1 MAEKGQE
8 RLSDLVLA
16 ALTLALE
23 QKDFDVS
30 ELLKS
35 ALEMSMTRGAGGKDF
50 VERREFADEVQEAL
64 ISFDSLRKASRC

>member
-8 RLSDLVLA
+8 RLSDLVLV
-16 ALTLALE
+16 ALTFALK
-23 QKDFDVS
+23 QKDFAVS

-64 ISFDSLRKASRC
+64 ISFDALRKVSRR

>member
-8 RLSDLVLA
+8 RLSDLVLV
-16 ALTLALE
+16 ALTLALK
-23 QKDFDVS
+23 QKDFAVS

-64 ISFDSLRKASRC
+64 ISFDALRKVSRR

>member
-1 MAEKGQE
+1 MTEKGQE
-8 RLSDLVLA
+8 RLSDMVLT
-16 ALTLALE
+16 ALILALE
-23 QKDFDVS
+23 QKDFAVS

-64 ISFDSLRKASRC
+64 VSFDALRKVSRH

>member
-50 VERREFADEVQEAL
+50 VERREFADEVQDAL
-64 ISFDSLRKASRC
+64 ISFDALRKASRS